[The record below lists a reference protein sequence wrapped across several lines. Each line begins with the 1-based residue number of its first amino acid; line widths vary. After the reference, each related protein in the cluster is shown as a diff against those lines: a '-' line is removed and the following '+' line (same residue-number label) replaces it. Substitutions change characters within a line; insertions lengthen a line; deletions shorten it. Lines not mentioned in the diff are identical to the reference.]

1 MEEKNFF
8 KVKNLTTGLIFNM
21 SKEIC
26 DRLIKDEPNNF
37 KVIDKDYKQTKQ
49 EKNKNKTLFE
59 QIVVND
65 ENSNQNK
72 IEKTDNDK
80 SLNDENTKVNEN
92 EVNND
97 NNIS

>member
-1 MEEKNFF
+1 MEEKKFF
-8 KVKNLTTGLIFNM
+8 KVKNLTTGLIFEM

-26 DRLIKDEPNNF
+26 DKLVKDEPDNF
-37 KVIDKDYKQTKQ
+37 KVIDKDYKKTTQ

-59 QIVVND
+59 KIVVND
-65 ENSNQNK
+65 ENA
-72 IEKTDNDK
+72 
-80 SLNDENTKVNEN
+80 KVNEN